1 MSIRRRLPLFVAGI
15 SYKVQEISTVDDYL
29 NWYYKDTII
38 ITDSEIDKSY
48 GTYNYKQ
55 RGIYFLLHKDIVVYV
70 GLTTHSVTGR
80 VHKHQRNK
88 KFDLVK
94 YIPITEKQ
102 FFSDNEYK
110 EQLMLGE
117 YVFINIFNPF
127 YNKQSKNF
135 EYDYEFQAH
144 QNELKKI

>member
-1 MSIRRRLPLFVAGI
+1 MSIDGRLPIFCAGI

-29 NWYYKDTII
+29 NWYHKDSVI
-38 ITDSEIDKSY
+38 ITNSEIDKSY
-48 GTYNYKQ
+48 GTYDYKQ

-80 VHKHQRNK
+80 VHKHKRNK

-94 YIPITEKQ
+94 YIPITERQ

-110 EQLMLGE
+110 EQLKLGE
-117 YVFINIFNPF
+117 YVFINIFNPL
-127 YNKQSKNF
+127 YNKQSKKYEYNF
-135 EYDYEFQAH
+135 ELQT
-144 QNELKKI
+144 N